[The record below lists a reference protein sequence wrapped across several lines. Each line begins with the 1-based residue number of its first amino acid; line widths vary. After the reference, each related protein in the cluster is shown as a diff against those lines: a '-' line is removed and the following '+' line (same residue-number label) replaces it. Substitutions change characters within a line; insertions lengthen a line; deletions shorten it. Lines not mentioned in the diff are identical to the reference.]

1 MFRFNFSHSSCTV
14 CSVNCSLKFG
24 IETMAVAMLQYSYPR
39 YLVLIG
45 ITYHYRYSTLNLLVF
60 SNLLA

>member
-24 IETMAVAMLQYSYPR
+24 IETMAVAMLQYCTR
-39 YLVLIG
+39 YLVLFG